1 AQGVHADADAALL
14 HAGCGGFLSRPT
26 VSGGLRAGRAVHG
39 RHPPV
44 GVRRDHRG
52 TAPRQIVSRRRDGR
66 RCAQLLSSA
75 CRLARRRRGQPRAA
89 RILGAMDRVRP
100 REALLLPSTV
110 LEEVHR
116 YAFVAMASRHEL
128 HVWAPDRAH
137 ADRAARAAIADVLR
151 IEGKFTRYRDASVT
165 STINRNAGG
174 GAVAIDAET
183 VALPRYADRCH
194 ALSEGRFDLTS
205 GVLR

>member
-1 AQGVHADADAALL
+1 MPA
-14 HAGCGGFLSRPT
+14 
-26 VSGGLRAGRAVHG
+26 
-39 RHPPV
+39 
-44 GVRRDHRG
+44 
-52 TAPRQIVSRRRDGR
+52 
-66 RCAQLLSSA
+66 
-75 CRLARRRRGQPRAA
+75 
-89 RILGAMDRVRP
+89 
-100 REALLLPSTV
+100 TV

-128 HVWAPDRAH
+128 HVWAPDRAY

-183 VALPRYADRCH
+183 VALLRYADRCH

-205 GVLR
+205 GVLRRAWDFKRRPPRVPADTKIAALLEIGRASCRERV